1 MDNDQDSN
9 VTAFPGKAA
18 PATSGWKSP
27 QNLPSPEQAVALLT
41 SCLALVRPVGL
52 SDDNARDWLRVAAG
66 EVAKID
72 LDLLTEACAEAR
84 QSCTHH
90 GQIVPRI
97 IKATTERMEAREAA
111 WRRERELREW
121 DQAWLRERLP
131 APAPWQPTAAELE
144 AVKNEAAARLKS
156 ENKGYR

>member
-1 MDNDQDSN
+1 M
-9 VTAFPGKAA
+9 
-18 PATSGWKSP
+18 
-27 QNLPSPEQAVALLT
+27 T

-66 EVAKID
+66 EVGNID

-84 QSCTHH
+84 QNCTHH

-97 IKATTERMEAREAA
+97 IKATQERMEAREAS

-121 DQAWLRERLP
+121 DEARTRPQLP
-131 APAPWQPTAAELE
+131 APAPWRPTAEELE
-144 AVKNEAAARLKS
+144 QIKLDAAKRLKS
-156 ENKGYR
+156 EHKRA